1 LEIDAVGVILQLVA
15 EGYGH
20 AVVPYNVVRA
30 GLTRIIA
37 RPITHP
43 TLGSMVALVLPAR
56 RPGTLLI
63 DGVADILRDVMGQ
76 VLKPRPSAPKRA
88 GR

>member
-1 LEIDAVGVILQLVA
+1 VILQLVA

-30 GLTRIIA
+30 GLTRMAA
-37 RPITHP
+37 RPITQP

-63 DGVADILRDVMGQ
+63 DGVAEILRDVMGR
-76 VLKPRPSAPKRA
+76 VLTPKPSARKRT